1 VVFNRSCHAR
11 HSLVTI
17 VGEMFIKSLVTGGD
31 KAGLFKWGIL
41 MTVATRLLLMT
52 GKLQHGYFVVATLP
66 MVGNVM
72 SLVAKQSSWRLE
84 DHFLKILR
92 SLSRISQVMLIQ
104 VSIRRISGSLVI
116 ITIFPGR
123 A

>member
-1 VVFNRSCHAR
+1 
-11 HSLVTI
+11 
-17 VGEMFIKSLVTGGD
+17 
-31 KAGLFKWGIL
+31 
-41 MTVATRLLLMT
+41 MTVVTRLLFMP